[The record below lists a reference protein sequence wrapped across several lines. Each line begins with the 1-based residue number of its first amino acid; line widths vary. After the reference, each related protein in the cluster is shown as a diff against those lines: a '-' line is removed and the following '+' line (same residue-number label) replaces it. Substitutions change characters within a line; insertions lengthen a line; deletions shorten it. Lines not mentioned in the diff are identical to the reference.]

1 MPKGIAVKLQDRINE
16 AKNGDTQNVKQ
27 LRSVL
32 KELFPKKI
40 FNSINQR
47 DTATWRPHL
56 LAACAFL
63 WMACNEKNLTDS
75 FAFVH
80 KIVLAIFTTVKYLG
94 TSYQGFTNQLGRYNA
109 RMMSVILPHLR
120 DLTKS
125 KLKDF
130 WLVAGFLLVG
140 VDGSRVQL
148 AWTKSLKA
156 AFAPKKKKNDTK
168 KKHKNRTQRYKN
180 KQSEKDRQKKAESP
194 QLWLTLL
201 WHVGTGLPYNW
212 RLGPSDSSEREHA
225 MQMFVELPDGALVV
239 ADAGFIGYDFWS
251 SLVESKK
258 RFLIRVGGNVMLLRK
273 LGWSVKE
280 RHDTVYLWPKGKRDR
295 EPLCLRLIRIH
306 DGKHPLCLVTNLEEE
321 ELSCEAALEIYR
333 RRWGIELFFRTLKQ
347 TFGRRKLRSTGA
359 TNAPL
364 ELEWS
369 LVTLW
374 GMCLFGE
381 ESVRKSGGEVSRTSA
396 AKVLKAFGAS
406 IRDCRV
412 DVGSEESLTSMLTE
426 AVFDDYERNGSKT
439 NREYPRKSQ
448 RVQIHEPV
456 IEIAS
461 KTTRNQAKTL
471 KSRSSIA

>member
-1 MPKGIAVKLQDRINE
+1 MPKGIAVKLQDRMNE
-16 AKNGDTQNVKQ
+16 AEKGDTQNVRQ
-27 LRSVL
+27 LRNVV
-32 KELFPKKI
+32 KELFPKKLFKAI
-40 FNSINQR
+40 CQR
-47 DTATWRPHL
+47 DFATWQPHL

-63 WMACNEKNLTDS
+63 WMACHEKNLTDS

-80 KIVLAIFTTVKYLG
+80 KIVLAIFTTVRKLG

-109 RMMSVILPHLR
+109 RIMAVILPHLR
-120 DLTKS
+120 GLTKS

-168 KKHKNRTQRYKN
+168 RKYKSRTKRSKR
-180 KQSEKDRQKKAESP
+180 KQSDKECGKKAESP
-194 QLWLTLL
+194 QLWLTLF

-212 RLGPSDSSEREHA
+212 RIGPSDSSEREHA
-225 MQMFVELPDGALVV
+225 MQMFAELPDGALVV

-251 SLVESKK
+251 SLLESKK
-258 RFLIRVGGNVMLLRK
+258 RFLIRVGGNVTLLRQ
-273 LGWSVKE
+273 LGWSTKE
-280 RHDTVYLWPKGKRDR
+280 RKDTVYLWPKGKRDR

-306 DGKHPLCLVTNLEEE
+306 DGRQSLCLVTNLEEAD
-321 ELSCEAALEIYR
+321 LSCGAALEIYR

-347 TFGRRKLRSTGA
+347 TFDRRKLRSTGA

-374 GMCLFGE
+374 GMCLIGE
-381 ESVRKSGGEVSRTSA
+381 ETVRKTGEEIFRTSA
-396 AKVLKAFGAS
+396 AKVLKAFGAA
-406 IRDCRV
+406 IRDYRV
-412 DVGSEESLTSMLTE
+412 DIEWQESLKSLLKE
-426 AVFDDYERNGSKT
+426 SLLDDYERAGSKT

-448 RVQIHEPV
+448 RVKIHEPV

-461 KTTRNQAKTL
+461 KMAKNQAKSL
-471 KSRSSIA
+471 KSRTSIA